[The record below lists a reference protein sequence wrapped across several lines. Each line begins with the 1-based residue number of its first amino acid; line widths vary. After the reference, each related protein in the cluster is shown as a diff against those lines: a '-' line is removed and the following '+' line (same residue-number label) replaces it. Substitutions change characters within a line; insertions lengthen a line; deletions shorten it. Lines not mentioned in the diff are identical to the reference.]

1 MAKEK
6 FEGQLGSTAVDKDLN
21 KDGVVDMNEEL
32 VAAQDAVARGEANI
46 DALTP
51 VEQIDTQDAPEG
63 ELIESSVI
71 DPATLGDNLT
81 EQSETPPP
89 AETEQSETPPPAETK
104 EETKE
109 EIKDAGSE
117 KILDN
122 AGQSVSATFPQVRTV
137 RSTGSFVM

>member
-51 VEQIDTQDAPEG
+51 VEQIDTQEAPEG

-71 DPATLGDNLT
+71 DPATLGDNL
-81 EQSETPPP
+81 
-89 AETEQSETPPPAETK
+89 TEQSETPPPAETK

-122 AGQSVSATFPQVRTV
+122 AGQSVNATFPQVRTV
-137 RSTGSFVM
+137 RPTGSFVM

>member
-89 AETEQSETPPPAETK
+89 AETK

-122 AGQSVSATFPQVRTV
+122 AGQSVSTTFPQVRTV
-137 RSTGSFVM
+137 RPTGSFVM

>member
-21 KDGVVDMNEEL
+21 KDGIVDMNEEL
-32 VAAQDAVARGEANI
+32 VAAQTAVANGEANI

-89 AETEQSETPPPAETK
+89 AETK

-122 AGQSVSATFPQVRTV
+122 AGQSVSTTFPQVRTV
-137 RSTGSFVM
+137 RPTGSFVM

>member
-89 AETEQSETPPPAETK
+89 AETK

>member
-81 EQSETPPP
+81 EQSETPPS
-89 AETEQSETPPPAETK
+89 AEIK

-122 AGQSVSATFPQVRTV
+122 AGQSVNATFPQVRTV